1 MRYIYTLLFLFCTLF
16 VDAQGYESYSTTC
29 FSSPSPL
36 YKGMEQGNT
45 PQGYKQTIYW
55 KKHKKL
61 KRYAYS
67 TLGLCICSTIVGW
80 IGEIGN
86 HADTNSNWKEDGK
99 AWDIVL
105 AAGIGLTISSIPLF
119 VVSHKNKKKA
129 KESMN
134 VSLKSSTI
142 YLDLPHGMK
151 QTQHAVGICINF

>member
-67 TLGLCICSTIVGW
+67 TLGLGICSTIVGW

-105 AAGIGLTISSIPLF
+105 AAGIGLTFPVFHYLLF
-119 VVSHKNKKKA
+119 PIRTKKRLRKA
-129 KESMN
+129 
-134 VSLKSSTI
+134 
-142 YLDLPHGMK
+142 
-151 QTQHAVGICINF
+151 